1 MLGRFE
7 LRSILGADVDDRLR
21 ALVARALARDPSQ
34 RHPEQQ
40 PGQLVAQ
47 ARPVADLMQSPEQ
60 GGWHFVA
67 SDKGGAVHGS
77 GVPGG
82 RGRPAVGAQCRGP
95 ASPSLCYYN

>member
-21 ALVARALARDPSQ
+21 ALVARALAPDPSQ

-82 RGRPAVGAQCRGP
+82 TREAGGWRGMPWTRFVQP
-95 ASPSLCYYN
+95 LLL